1 MGNKYRL
8 LVVGPENRHIENF
21 VNRLRPETEH
31 IDVISNG
38 PVQLPED
45 VNLYLTDFSLRKL
58 TNIITT
64 TRCILKT
71 IRLCKPDIIHVHQI
85 NTVAFYTVL
94 ANLFARKPIV
104 LTAWGSDILLAPE
117 RSFIMK
123 CIVRFC
129 LRNADGFT
137 SDSGFMAEKMKTLSG
152 GKPINVEVFNFGVT
166 PLEIPV
172 KKEKII
178 YSNRLHK
185 PLYRIDKII
194 RAFALFSKSENGKDW
209 KLVVAATGTETE
221 SLLTLAKEL
230 QVESQV
236 EFVGFLD
243 SPHNAKNYA
252 RSTIFVSIPESDAT
266 AVSLLEAM
274 YYQCIPVLSDLPANR
289 EWVTDGVNGFIVKDV
304 DAPFLNLIDDSM
316 LETAGKQN
324 KSIISEKATA
334 AVATRNFSEL
344 HRKII
349 QNR

>member
-1 MGNKYRL
+1 MGSKYRL

-31 IDVISNG
+31 IDVICNG
-38 PVQLPED
+38 PVHVPDD
-45 VNLYLTDFSLRKL
+45 VNVYLTDFSLRKF

-64 TRCILKT
+64 TRFILKT
-71 IRLCKPDIIHVHQI
+71 IRTCNPDIIHVHQI

-117 RSFIMK
+117 RSLIMK
-123 CIVRFC
+123 WIVRFC

-152 GKPINVEVFNFGVT
+152 GKPIQVEVYNFGVT
-166 PLEIPV
+166 PIEIPV

-194 RAFALFSKSENGKDW
+194 RAFATFSKSENGQDW

-221 SLLTLAKEL
+221 SLKQLTKEL
-230 QVESQV
+230 QLENRV

-243 SPHNAKNYA
+243 SLRNAEYYA
-252 RSTIFVSIPESDAT
+252 RSTVFVSIPESDAT
-266 AVSLLEAM
+266 AISLLEAM

-289 EWVTDGVNGFIVKDV
+289 EWVTDKVNGYIVKDV
-304 DAPFLNLIDDSM
+304 AVPFLNGIDETT
-316 LETAGKQN
+316 LESAGKLN
-324 KSIISEKATA
+324 KSIIAEKATA
-334 AVATRNFSEL
+334 AVATRNFSQL
-344 HRKII
+344 HRKILAS
-349 QNR
+349 R